1 MGFQNKQGGDG
12 EIVRNKARL
21 VAQQFTQV
29 EGLDFEEIFAPVA
42 RLEAIRILLAFAAS
56 KGFKLYQMYV
66 KSAFLN
72 GVIQEE
78 VYVRQP
84 LGFENPKYPHRAY
97 KLSKALYGLK
107 QALRAWYA
115 RLKTFL
121 LEHEYVMGS
130 VDNTFFTLKHGTDFL
145 LVQIYVDD
153 IIFGGS
159 SHTLVSRFQE
169 MMENKFQMSMM
180 GELTFFLGIQVKQ
193 TKEGIFIHQAKYTKD
208 LRKKFNMAELKPM
221 STPMS
226 TTTALDLDENGE
238 AIDQRE

>member
-1 MGFQNKQGGDG
+1 MD
-12 EIVRNKARL
+12 
-21 VAQQFTQV
+21 
-29 EGLDFEEIFAPVA
+29 
-42 RLEAIRILLAFAAS
+42 
-56 KGFKLYQMYV
+56 V

-84 LGFENPKYPHRAY
+84 PGFESPKYPDGVY

-107 QALRAWYA
+107 QAPWDWYA

-121 LEHEYVMGS
+121 LEHRYVMRS
-130 VDNTFFTLKHGTDFL
+130 VDKTLFTLNHGTDFL

-169 MMENKFQMSMM
+169 MMESEFQMSMM
-180 GELTFFLGIQVKQ
+180 GELTFFLGI
-193 TKEGIFIHQAKYTKD
+193 
-208 LRKKFNMAELKPM
+208 
-221 STPMS
+221 
-226 TTTALDLDENGE
+226 
-238 AIDQRE
+238 